1 MTSEE
6 AVKVL
11 RDMRSELD
19 NVLKNTPVDEVQ
31 TIAINIQKQALSH
44 GINALVVLNCLGE
57 DDGASN

>member
-19 NVLKNTPVDEVQ
+19 NVLKSTPVDEVQ
-31 TIAINIQKQALSH
+31 TIAINIQKQALNH

-57 DDGASN
+57 NDGTSD